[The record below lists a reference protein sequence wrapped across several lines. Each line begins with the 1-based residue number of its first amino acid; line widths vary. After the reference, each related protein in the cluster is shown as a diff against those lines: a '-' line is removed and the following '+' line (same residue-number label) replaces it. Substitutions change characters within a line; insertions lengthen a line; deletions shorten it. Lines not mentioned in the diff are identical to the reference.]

1 MLLNLG
7 YQINDIFAKMGTRL
21 CKGMVSVIRILV
33 AGYKGKMGQQT
44 VTMILEHKD
53 FELVGVYDPHSTD
66 SSLVTGGIEVPVYS
80 QLTAIPDRCAD
91 IWVDFT
97 SPAAVYENAKAALV
111 KKIHPLIGTTGL
123 SDDQITKL
131 QGIAQASDISGLI
144 VPNFGIS
151 AVLLMEFAQQAAKY
165 LPDVEIIEMH
175 HDQKVD
181 APSGTALNTAKK
193 ISEVRQSH
201 HQGAPNEKEI
211 LKGVRGGEY
220 DGIRLHAVRL
230 PGYVAHE
237 QVLFGGPG
245 EALTIRQDS
254 FDRASFMT
262 GVALAIEK
270 IQTISGLRVGLENVL

>member
-1 MLLNLG
+1 
-7 YQINDIFAKMGTRL
+7 
-21 CKGMVSVIRILV
+21 MVSVIRILV

-53 FELVGVYDPHSTD
+53 CELVGVYDPHSAD

-151 AVLLMEFAQQAAKY
+151 AVL
-165 LPDVEIIEMH
+165 
-175 HDQKVD
+175 
-181 APSGTALNTAKK
+181 
-193 ISEVRQSH
+193 
-201 HQGAPNEKEI
+201 
-211 LKGVRGGEY
+211 
-220 DGIRLHAVRL
+220 
-230 PGYVAHE
+230 
-237 QVLFGGPG
+237 
-245 EALTIRQDS
+245 
-254 FDRASFMT
+254 DRKS
-262 GVALAIEK
+262 V
-270 IQTISGLRVGLENVL
+270 V